1 MLGTILLIVAA
12 LTLAAYYVSRQRAY
26 VIAAGDFSTL
36 HSRPGYHGLYSALW
50 TAIAGV
56 TTVLAINSL
65 FNYFID
71 QQLLAALP
79 EDVKGMT
86 DLELERIIIDAK
98 QLGLG
103 GSVGEAADLAS
114 SKARDLLSVI
124 FSDLLAIKGF
134 VLLGTGVLAALVASF
149 LTYKQISPAFRSRNR
164 SEQIM
169 RVVLLVAAV
178 MAIATTFGI
187 LFSLIGETV
196 KFFQHVPLWKFLFG
210 THWSPLSGVFE
221 GKVDENTVGA
231 IPLFAGTWMITM
243 IAMAVAVPV
252 GLLSAIYLSEYAGP
266 RVRGLAKPMLEV
278 LAGLPTVVY
287 GFFAALTVAPA
298 IRFIGESIGLAVSAQ
313 SALAAGLVMGIM
325 IIPFI
330 SSLSDDVINA
340 VPQAL
345 RDGSFGLGATKAETV
360 IKVVLPAALPGIVS
374 AIILAVSRAVGETM
388 IVVMAAGQG
397 ANLTANPLEAVTTVT
412 VQIVALINGD
422 TDAGTAAG
430 PAFSL
435 GFTLFF
441 ITMILNLAALYIVQK
456 YRQKYD

>member
-1 MLGTILLIVAA
+1 MFGTTLLAIAA
-12 LTLAAYYVSRQRAY
+12 ISLAAYYFSRQRS
-26 VIAAGDFSTL
+26 IAVAGGNLATL

-50 TAIAGV
+50 TAIAGIS
-56 TTVLAINSL
+56 VLVAVSFAFDSYIHK
-65 FNYFID
+65 
-71 QQLLAALP
+71 QLLASLP
-79 EDVKGMT
+79 EAAKGLS
-86 DLELERIIIDAK
+86 DLEVERIIIDAK
-98 QLGLG
+98 ELANGGIVGQAANDTAKLAREQLATVFKNLQ
-103 GSVGEAADLAS
+103 STRNAA
-114 SKARDLLSVI
+114 LLIVS
-124 FSDLLAIKGF
+124 
-134 VLLGTGVLAALVASF
+134 ALVALAAF
-149 LTYKQISPAFRSRNR
+149 LMTYKQISRTFRSRNR
-164 SEQIM
+164 SE
-169 RVVLLVAAV
+169 RVLRVFLMSAAV
-178 MAIATTFGI
+178 VAILTTFGI
-187 LFSLIGETV
+187 LFSLFGETLR
-196 KFFQHVPLWKFLFG
+196 FFSHVPMWKFLFG

-243 IAMAVAVPV
+243 IAMFVAVPI
-252 GLLSAIYLSEYAGP
+252 GLLSAIYLSEYASP
-266 RVRGLAKPMLEV
+266 KVRATTKPMLEI
-278 LAGLPTVVY
+278 LAGIPTVVY
-287 GFFAALTVAPA
+287 GFFAALTVAPT
-298 IRFIGESIGLAVSAQ
+298 IRLIGESVGLSVSAQ

-325 IIPFI
+325 IIPLI

-345 RDGSFGLGATKAETV
+345 RDGSYGLGATQAETV

-397 ANLTANPLEAVTTVT
+397 AKLTWNPLEAVTTVT

-435 GFTLFF
+435 GFALFF
-441 ITMILNLAALYIVQK
+441 VTMFLNLAALYIVQK